1 MGNKSEFLSE
11 NILYKGCNKINSVVE
26 LNGKKRDMRAETK
39 MEEKRYTNKDL
50 QAEQLK
56 TIKLFYERGI
66 LSEEQYEYEVGVL
79 TSKIKTDDGRD
90 GNF

>member
-1 MGNKSEFLSE
+1 
-11 NILYKGCNKINSVVE
+11 
-26 LNGKKRDMRAETK
+26 MRAETK

>member
-1 MGNKSEFLSE
+1 
-11 NILYKGCNKINSVVE
+11 
-26 LNGKKRDMRAETK
+26 